1 VILGGSQTVSP
12 IARAE
17 ANGLLSSAYSRI
29 EALKREKLELRCQ
42 RGYWKAQHARAV
54 DWIQELEKEKVEL
67 TAGIKYLEA
76 QLYGGKTEKNSRGE
90 KHSQQQIST
99 PAGDP
104 PQKARGQQSGHPGHG
119 RRGYSELP
127 VMEEMHDLKDSQKVC
142 PRCGKPYTPF
152 PGTED
157 SELIEIEVKAYK
169 RKIRRVRYRAGCSCE
184 GTAGIISAS
193 AGGKLIPRST
203 LGISVWELL
212 RVEKYLYQR
221 PLNKCL
227 ESLRTYGLDIPAG
240 TVVGGFQKLKGLFD
254 PLMQLLVEKNRS
266 ETHWH
271 CDETR
276 WAVFQLTAEKRSFR
290 WYLWLFKSQSTV
302 VYLMD
307 PRRSA
312 EVVGGH
318 LGQVEKGILSVDRY
332 SAYKAFAK
340 NKPHVRLA
348 FCWTHVRRDFLNTA
362 QGFPS
367 LKSWS
372 DEWVQLIRELYHR
385 NALRCQAREDRQEF
399 QAQDRLVRKALRGMK
414 KRLRDELGEQK
425 ADADRQKVLA
435 SMNNHWKGL
444 QVFVDHPEIP
454 LDNNAAERLLRA
466 AAVGRKNYDGS
477 GAMGSAQF
485 AAMMFSIFHT
495 LLLWG
500 INPGQWLHEYLS
512 DCARFGGTPPPDV
525 SRYVPWQMSK
535 TRGMR
540 FSRQLSGSQR

>member
-1 VILGGSQTVSP
+1 VRLGGSQTVSP
-12 IARAE
+12 IAGAD
-17 ANGLLSSAYSRI
+17 ATGLLSPTSSRV
-29 EALKREKLELRCQ
+29 EALKRENLELRCQ
-42 RGYWKAQHARAV
+42 SNYWKAQHARAV
-54 DWIQELEKEKVEL
+54 DRIQELEKEKVEL
-67 TAGIKYLEA
+67 TARIKYLEA
-76 QLYGGKTEKNSRGE
+76 QLYGRKTEKNSRSE
-90 KHSQQQIST
+90 RNSEPQIST
-99 PAGDP
+99 PAGEAP
-104 PQKARGQQSGHPGHG
+104 KKARGQQPGRPGHG
-119 RRGYSELP
+119 RKGYPELP
-127 VMEEMHDLKDSQKVC
+127 VIEEMHDLKDSQKVC

-169 RKIRRVRYRAGCSCE
+169 RKIRRVRYRAECSCE

-212 RVEKYLYQR
+212 LVEKYLYQR

-227 ESLRTYGLDIPAG
+227 ESLRTYGLNIPAG
-240 TVVGGFQKLKGLFD
+240 TVVGGFQKLAGLFD
-254 PLMQLLVEKNRS
+254 PLMQLLVEKNRG

-276 WAVFQLTAEKRSFR
+276 WAVFQLTEEKRSFR

-318 LGQVEKGILSVDRY
+318 LGQLEEGILSVDRY

-340 NKPHVRLA
+340 NRPHVRLA

-362 QGFPS
+362 QCFPS

-372 DEWVQLIRELYHR
+372 DEWVQLIGELYHR

-399 QAQDRLVRKALRGMK
+399 QAQDKLLRKALRGMK

-425 ADADRQKVLA
+425 ADADRQKVLE
-435 SMNNHWKGL
+435 SMNKHWKGL

-454 LDNNAAERLLRA
+454 IDNSEAERLLRA
-466 AAVGRKNYDGS
+466 AAVGRKNYYGS
-477 GAMGSAQF
+477 GAIWSAEF
-485 AAMMFSIFHT
+485 AAMMFSLFHT

-500 INPGQWLHEYLS
+500 INPRQWLHEYLC

-535 TRGMR
+535 TRR
-540 FSRQLSGSQR
+540 VILSRQVSESQR